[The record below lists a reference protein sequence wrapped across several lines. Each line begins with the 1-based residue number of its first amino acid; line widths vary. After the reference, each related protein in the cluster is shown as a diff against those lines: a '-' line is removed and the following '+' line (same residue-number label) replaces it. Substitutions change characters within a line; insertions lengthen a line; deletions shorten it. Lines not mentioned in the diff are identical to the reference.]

1 MSRMTVRATAR
12 EMQTTP
18 RVERTFTGWAN
29 GKYPDGNGHV
39 LTRIIPN
46 LNLLILQI
54 FIVNFTEKYEPN
66 KLLRS
71 SEDSFY
77 ILLQKVKDKKIETLN
92 HLLLDTRYN
101 ISIDQK

>member
-54 FIVNFTEKYEPN
+54 FIVNFTQN
-66 KLLRS
+66 MNQIN
-71 SEDSFY
+71 FY
-77 ILLQKVKDKKIETLN
+77 ALVKIPSIFCYKK
-92 HLLLDTRYN
+92 
-101 ISIDQK
+101 